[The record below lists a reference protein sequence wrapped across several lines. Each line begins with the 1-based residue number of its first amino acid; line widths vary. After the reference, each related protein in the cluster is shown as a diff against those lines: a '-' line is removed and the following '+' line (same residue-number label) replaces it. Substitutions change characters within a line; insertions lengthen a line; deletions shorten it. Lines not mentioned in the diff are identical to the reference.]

1 MQPPITPP
9 EVLAQPPTTQMVVSL
24 KTSTW
29 LSLSWTR
36 RRPPFDAWHHSFH
49 PDISYPEFCPADV
62 PSSPDVS
69 HPEFCPSTF
78 SLIRISHIRNPVRPK
93 FQLLLVSHSRHS
105 VWLKFQLLRMS
116 HIRRLSGVAVP
127 PRLSWVQ
134 GLPMRPIPP
143 GLNQV
148 AKGLTIHPR
157 LLKSTPSST

>member
-1 MQPPITPP
+1 
-9 EVLAQPPTTQMVVSL
+9 MVVSL
-24 KTSTW
+24 KTATW
-29 LSLSWTR
+29 LSFSWTR

-49 PDISYPEFCPADV
+49 PNISYPEFCSADV

-78 SLIRISHIRNPVRPK
+78 PLIRISHIRNPVQPK
-93 FQLLLVSHSRHS
+93 FQLLRVSHSRHS
-105 VWLKFQLLRMS
+105 VRPKFQLLRMS
-116 HIRRLSGVAVP
+116 HNCHSVRSKFQLLWMSHSRLLRMSHIWRLSGAAVP

-148 AKGLTIHPR
+148 AKGLTAGQ
-157 LLKSTPSST
+157 

>member
-1 MQPPITPP
+1 MQPPISPP
-9 EVLAQPPTTQMVVSL
+9 EALAQPPTTQMVVFL
-24 KTSTW
+24 KTATW

-78 SLIRISHIRNPVRPK
+78 PLIRISHIRNPVQPK
-93 FQLLLVSHSRHS
+93 FQLLRVSHSRHS
-105 VWLKFQLLRMS
+105 VRPKFQLLRMSHSRLFRMS

-148 AKGLTIHPR
+148 AKGLTAGQ
-157 LLKSTPSST
+157 